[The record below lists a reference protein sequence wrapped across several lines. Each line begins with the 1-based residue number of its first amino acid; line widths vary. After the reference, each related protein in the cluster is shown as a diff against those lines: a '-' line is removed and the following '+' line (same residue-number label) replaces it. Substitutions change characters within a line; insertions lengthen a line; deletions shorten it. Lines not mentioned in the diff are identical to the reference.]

1 MSGGEAERRNDG
13 NSNGKT
19 GMGFEWYR
27 DESRQNRLSCTAAFR
42 GIGTGVISRRLQ
54 YGELAAQYSTTVVEV
69 GCATVG
75 RFKTIDASALP
86 SWEQQTMDPVRE
98 ADN

>member
-1 MSGGEAERRNDG
+1 MVEKQNGETTGTQMGKRAWDSSG
-13 NSNGKT
+13 T
-19 GMGFEWYR
+19 GM
-27 DESRQNRLSCTAAFR
+27 SRGRTVFAAAFR
-42 GIGTGVISRRLQ
+42 GNWNRSHFQISRRLQ
-54 YGELAAQYSTTVVEV
+54 DGLLAAQYSTTVVEV

>member
-1 MSGGEAERRNDG
+1 MEKRRELKWENGHGISSG
-13 NSNGKT
+13 T
-19 GMGFEWYR
+19 GM
-27 DESRQNRLSCTAAFR
+27 SRGRTVFAAAFR

-54 YGELAAQYSTTVVEV
+54 YGVLAAQYSTTVVEV

-86 SWEQQTMDPVRE
+86 SWEQQTMDPGPRGR
-98 ADN
+98 